1 MAEPAR
7 VQSLPRSSG
16 GRGVGAGRFALLA
29 LLGGLLLAT
38 AVVAWYGIADV
49 ARALTT
55 AGPLL
60 LWLAPYQ
67 LFPLLAATLAWR
79 ALFPRRPPPPLR
91 ATATATWIGI
101 SVNWLLPVAQ
111 IGGEIAKAIWLSRRA
126 QRSGEIAATAV
137 VDLTLQAVGQALIAL
152 IGVAILALYLERASV
167 GALVAGF
174 AVGLLL
180 LLYVFY
186 RLQRNGSLS
195 RFLAR
200 QSRLLGRSAWSSV
213 AASAADLE
221 RELDGIYRPGRIF
234 RSVAWRLLSRLLLV
248 FEVWLALGLMGYPVS
263 WLEALMLESLGQ
275 TVRAAAFAIPGA
287 YGVQE
292 GGYALLV
299 TLLGLPPELGIA
311 VSLAKRLRELIVGV
325 PALIVWQLSEGQ
337 SLLRWTAP

>member
-1 MAEPAR
+1 MASLVPAAAPSAPAR
-7 VQSLPRSSG
+7 YRDRHLDRHFGQLAA
-16 GRGVGAGRFALLA
+16 AGR
-29 LLGGLLLAT
+29 
-38 AVVAWYGIADV
+38 AD
-49 ARALTT
+49 R
-55 AGPLL
+55 
-60 LWLAPYQ
+60 
-67 LFPLLAATLAWR
+67 
-79 ALFPRRPPPPLR
+79 
-91 ATATATWIGI
+91 
-101 SVNWLLPVAQ
+101 
-111 IGGEIAKAIWLSRRA
+111 GEIAKAIWLSRRA

-263 WLEALMLESLGQ
+263 WLEALLLESLGQ

>member
-79 ALFPRRPPPPLR
+79 ALFPRRPPPPLP

-152 IGVAILALYLERASV
+152 IGVAILCSV
-167 GALVAGF
+167 FLRPGF
-174 AVGLLL
+174 SEANWCIGSACPLLI
-180 LLYVFY
+180 
-186 RLQRNGSLS
+186 LS
-195 RFLAR
+195 TKKP
-200 QSRLLGRSAWSSV
+200 
-213 AASAADLE
+213 ADSPT
-221 RELDGIYRPGRIF
+221 RRTRPGR
-234 RSVAWRLLSRLLLV
+234 
-248 FEVWLALGLMGYPVS
+248 
-263 WLEALMLESLGQ
+263 
-275 TVRAAAFAIPGA
+275 
-287 YGVQE
+287 
-292 GGYALLV
+292 
-299 TLLGLPPELGIA
+299 
-311 VSLAKRLRELIVGV
+311 
-325 PALIVWQLSEGQ
+325 
-337 SLLRWTAP
+337 